1 MIRRP
6 PISTRTDTL
15 FPYTTL
21 FRSTLVATG
30 LPFFENFYAGGARS
44 VRGFRDNTLG
54 PRESASL
61 STYEQPLGGS
71 LKTVGSLEM
80 FFPTLFD
87 SPAARISAFVDF
99 GNVFK
104 DVDAFDADELRVST
118 GIALMWRAPVGPI
131 SISYAFPVRQDRK
144 STRLDSSH

>member
-1 MIRRP
+1 M
-6 PISTRTDTL
+6 
-15 FPYTTL
+15 
-21 FRSTLVATG
+21 
-30 LPFFENFYAGGARS
+30 
-44 VRGFRDNTLG
+44 RGFRDNTLG
-54 PRESASL
+54 PREAASR
-61 STYEQPLGGS
+61 STYLQPLGGA

-104 DVDAFDADELRVST
+104 DVDAFDANELRVST

-131 SISYAFPVRQDRK
+131 SISYAFPLREGENDEIG
-144 STRLDSSH
+144 RLQFTFGGAF

>member
-6 PISTRTDTL
+6 PRSTRTDTL

-21 FRSTLVATG
+21 FRSDAVRVFCQTNPGQPPGGPGGMEMAAAPAHCAPGSTYDKPLVATG

-87 SPAARISAFVDF
+87 SPAARISPFVDF
-99 GNVFK
+99 
-104 DVDAFDADELRVST
+104 
-118 GIALMWRAPVGPI
+118 
-131 SISYAFPVRQDRK
+131 
-144 STRLDSSH
+144 